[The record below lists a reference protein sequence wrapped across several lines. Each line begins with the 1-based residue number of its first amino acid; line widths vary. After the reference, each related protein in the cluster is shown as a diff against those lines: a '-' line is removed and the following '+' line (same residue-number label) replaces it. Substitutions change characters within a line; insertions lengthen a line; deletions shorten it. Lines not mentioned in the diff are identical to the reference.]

1 MTTYSVE
8 YEKAREV
15 RSNAVMAIR
24 SVRTL
29 KEEAETR
36 RDDLLPILF
45 GQGTDQGIMSVIAL
59 YMEQARLTAGRK
71 TSTPDFSSDY
81 VTQFKSDLAL
91 CVKGSGDGDGGLYPP
106 ELIEGQPSEKAQKE
120 FNKNSKWLNSYSL
133 ESVAAASGKGI
144 KQFCQD
150 VLTAVG
156 TSALTNANHRGPYS
170 SQADAES
177 QAQIDRGSGYLA
189 LRTENSEVYLEA
201 SSSSSS
207 SGELAA
213 ETWYIGKNGIDT
225 PDNYTFKVDLI
236 SVLDSLLTSMNSY
249 KTNLENTLSALANK
263 GAILEEFKIELPTD
277 ENRLNSALTKIIG
290 DIELITS
297 YKTYF
302 NAISTGTSSNRAAI
316 NAKLE
321 NLKTDCNTLITYYET
336 ASSQSTLELGDV
348 NSGIRKSLIYWTE
361 ELVKKPDGA

>member
-1 MTTYSVE
+1 MTTYSIE

-45 GQGTDQGIMSVIAL
+45 GQGTDQGIMSIIAL

-81 VTQFKSDLAL
+81 ATQFKSDLAL
-91 CVKGSGDGDGGLYPP
+91 CVTGSGDGDDGLYPP
-106 ELIEGQPSEKAQKE
+106 EIIEGQPSEKAQKD

-133 ESVAAASGKGI
+133 ESVAAASSKGI

-156 TSALTNANHRGPYS
+156 TSALTNA
-170 SQADAES
+170 
-177 QAQIDRGSGYLA
+177 
-189 LRTENSEVYLEA
+189 
-201 SSSSSS
+201 
-207 SGELAA
+207 
-213 ETWYIGKNGIDT
+213 
-225 PDNYTFKVDLI
+225 DLI

-263 GAILEEFKIELPTD
+263 GAILEEFKVELPTD
-277 ENRLNSALTKIIG
+277 ESRLNSALTKIIG

-316 NAKLE
+316 NTKLE
-321 NLKTDCNTLITYYET
+321 DLKTDCNALITYYET

-361 ELVKKPDGA
+361 ELVKKPDGVYTTLEVIPQLLSDAITPLAFSLASLI